1 MSKIGFATDLYSV
14 GCGFESHIQLIMGG
28 SSVGRAA
35 V

>member
-14 GCGFESHIQLIMGG
+14 GCGFESHIQLML
-28 SSVGRAA
+28 SSSSGGRAM